1 MYFGLIIMF
10 NTIFNIKS
18 KKMRNSFLSLTVC
31 TFLTLGITNATYA
44 ESVPVDLDSSK
55 IDPTIDKG
63 GPHKSPVLVP
73 EVSLDDHTLY
83 FFTPCDG
90 CVLNIVDGSGALV
103 YTLVIPTGTT
113 SLELPATLIGDYELQ
128 IIRGNYCFWGEIVL

>member
-1 MYFGLIIMF
+1 MKTKVLSSIFAISCMAF
-10 NTIFNIKS
+10 TATSFAQTENTEPIP
-18 KKMRNSFLSLTVC
+18 LQVT
-31 TFLTLGITNATYA
+31 
-44 ESVPVDLDSSK
+44 D
-55 IDPTIDKG
+55 IDPTIIKD
-63 GPHKSPVLVP
+63 GPHKSPVQVP

-103 YTLVIPTGTT
+103 YTLVIPAGTT
-113 SLELPATLIGDYELQ
+113 SLELPATLTGDYELQ